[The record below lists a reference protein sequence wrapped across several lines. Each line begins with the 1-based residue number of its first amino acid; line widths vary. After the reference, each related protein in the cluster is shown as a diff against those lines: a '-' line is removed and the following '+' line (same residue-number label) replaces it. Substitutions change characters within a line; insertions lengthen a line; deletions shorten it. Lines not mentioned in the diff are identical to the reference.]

1 MLYCRMKKILKN
13 DVSKLGFATYK
24 NENNLNFLRLGVI
37 SSFEPDEEEE
47 EVETGDTSGGKGG

>member
-1 MLYCRMKKILKN
+1 MKKILKN